1 MVSWLDVYNVF
12 SATVPL
18 YVSMILGYLSTKHLN
33 LFSLEQCAGIN
44 KFTAKFSIPLL
55 SFQVISQNN
64 PFTMSLRLILSDI
77 LQKILAAVVLA
88 VVIRFW
94 HPTGGRGGKLGWII
108 TGLSVTVFPNT
119 LIIGIPILSAIDGD
133 AAKNI
138 LVQIVVLQCLIWS
151 NILLFLFEINAT
163 WDLQSSGA
171 SIEHRVNDNEE
182 TDIEQEPIEKE
193 KAIVRT
199 RSSGTGKILLKA
211 WRKFIVNPNTYAAM
225 IGLIWATLHF
235 RLGWKLPEMI
245 DKSIHLISDG
255 GLGMAMFS
263 LGLFMASQSS
273 IIACGTKMTI
283 ITMILKFIL
292 GPALMIASAF
302 CIRLRGTLFRVTI
315 LQVNNLKLKTIMV
328 KGPGLYTEIG
338 KKARDLLYKDYQGD
352 QKLSVT
358 TYSST
363 GVAITT
369 TGTNKGDLFVGDVS
383 TQVKNK
389 NFTADIKVA
398 TDSSLLTTFTYD
410 EATPGLKAIVSA
422 KVPDQKSGKVELQYL
437 HDYAGICTSVGLTAS
452 PIVNFSGV
460 VGNNVLA
467 LGTDV
472 SFNTQSG
479 GFKHFNAGFSFTKDD
494 LIAAL
499 TLNDKGDKLNA
510 SYYHIVNPLS
520 NTVVGAEVTHSFTTQ
535 KNAITVG
542 AQHAIDPLTT
552 VKARLNNDGVAN
564 ALIQHQWRPK
574 SFITVSGEV
583 DSRAIEKSAKVGFAL
598 ALKP

>member
-1 MVSWLDVYNVF
+1 
-12 SATVPL
+12 
-18 YVSMILGYLSTKHLN
+18 
-33 LFSLEQCAGIN
+33 
-44 KFTAKFSIPLL
+44 
-55 SFQVISQNN
+55 
-64 PFTMSLRLILSDI
+64 
-77 LQKILAAVVLA
+77 
-88 VVIRFW
+88 
-94 HPTGGRGGKLGWII
+94 
-108 TGLSVTVFPNT
+108 
-119 LIIGIPILSAIDGD
+119 
-133 AAKNI
+133 
-138 LVQIVVLQCLIWS
+138 
-151 NILLFLFEINAT
+151 
-163 WDLQSSGA
+163 
-171 SIEHRVNDNEE
+171 
-182 TDIEQEPIEKE
+182 
-193 KAIVRT
+193 
-199 RSSGTGKILLKA
+199 
-211 WRKFIVNPNTYAAM
+211 
-225 IGLIWATLHF
+225 
-235 RLGWKLPEMI
+235 
-245 DKSIHLISDG
+245 
-255 GLGMAMFS
+255 
-263 LGLFMASQSS
+263 
-273 IIACGTKMTI
+273 
-283 ITMILKFIL
+283 
-292 GPALMIASAF
+292 
-302 CIRLRGTLFRVTI
+302 
-315 LQVNNLKLKTIMV
+315 MV

-369 TGTNKGDLFVGDVS
+369 TGTNKGDLFVGDVT

-437 HDYAGICTSVGLTAS
+437 HDYAGVCTSVGLTAS

-479 GFKHFNAGFSFTKDD
+479 DFKHFNAGFSFTKDD

-542 AQHAIDPLTT
+542 AQHALDPLTT
-552 VKARLNNDGVAN
+552 LKARVNNDGVAN

-583 DSRAIEKSAKVGFAL
+583 DSRAIEKSGKVGFAL